1 MQRTTYVNKISAG
14 LEDLVG
20 KSIGTAMQRRT
31 LLPQWMSDAVAGKG
45 RDVAGLTIVV
55 TGASAGIGRESVRQ
69 LTSRGANVIAVA
81 RTEHRLQDLAA
92 ETGCDYRVCDLSD
105 EESTNGLLAAL
116 RGEPIDVLVNN
127 AGHSIRRTI
136 VDSTDRLHDYQRTIR
151 LNYLAPV
158 QLSLGL
164 LDGMIER
171 ESGHVVNVCTWGI
184 MANTFPRFSAYAA
197 SKSALA
203 IFGRSLNAEN
213 AHPNVRS
220 TNVYFPLVRTEMIAP
235 TPEYDTAPALSVA
248 EAGRWITRAVT
259 HRPTSVAPAAL
270 RTVLPV
276 IDYFAPAASDKT
288 IASIT

>member
-1 MQRTTYVNKISAG
+1 MSKISAG
-14 LEDLVG
+14 VEAVFG
-20 KSIGTAMQRRT
+20 KCILPAMQRRT
-31 LLPQWMSDAVAGKG
+31 VLPEAVSDVVAGKG
-45 RDVAGLTIVV
+45 RSIAGLTVVV

-69 LTSRGANVIAVA
+69 LTTRGAHVIAVA
-81 RTEHRLQDLAA
+81 RREDALQDLAA
-92 ETGCDYRVCDLSD
+92 ETECDYRLCDLSD
-105 EESTNGLLAAL
+105 EASTDQLIDTL

-136 VDSTDRLHDYQRTIR
+136 VDATDRFHDYQRTIR

-164 LDGMIER
+164 LPGMIDR
-171 ESGHVVNVCTWGI
+171 KSGHLVNVCTWGI

-213 AHPNVRS
+213 PHPQVRT

-235 TPEYDTAPALSVA
+235 TAQYDNVAALTVG
-248 EAGRWITRAVT
+248 EAGRWIVRAIT
-259 HRPTSVAPAAL
+259 HRPTSVAPGAL
-270 RTVLPV
+270 SAVLPV
-276 IDYFAPAASDKT
+276 IDYLSPTASDRV

>member
-1 MQRTTYVNKISAG
+1 
-14 LEDLVG
+14 
-20 KSIGTAMQRRT
+20 MQRRT
-31 LLPQWMSDAVAGKG
+31 LLPQAISDAIAGEG
-45 RDVAGLTIVV
+45 RSTAGLTVVV

-69 LTSRGANVIAVA
+69 LASRSAHVIAVA
-81 RTEHRLQDLAA
+81 RRQDELQELAA
-92 ETGCDYRVCDLSD
+92 ETGCDYELCDLSD
-105 EESTNGLLAAL
+105 ENSTAELVHKLQDL
-116 RGEPIDVLVNN
+116 PVDVLVNN

-136 VDSTDRLHDYQRTIR
+136 LDSADRLHDYQRTIR

-164 LDGMIER
+164 LPNMVDRG
-171 ESGHVVNVCTWGI
+171 SGHIVNVCTWGI

-213 AHPNVRS
+213 PHPQVRA

-235 TPEYDTAPALSVA
+235 TAQYDTAPALSVD
-248 EAGRWITRAVT
+248 EAGRWIVRAIT

-270 RTVLPV
+270 RTVLPI
-276 IDYFAPAASDKT
+276 IDYLAPTAADKT